1 MDQAI
6 DLWEELL
13 DVMAGVTDEASAR
26 AAVDDVTRITEDLK
40 ALNDRIGDYSDAE
53 IASAALSGRFR
64 SFGQDF
70 GAAIGR
76 HVANPAAFALLA
88 EALEGLDAN

>member
-1 MDQAI
+1 
-6 DLWEELL
+6 
-13 DVMAGVTDEASAR
+13 MAGVTDEASAR

-70 GAAIGR
+70 GAEIGR
-76 HVANPAAFALLA
+76 LVANPAAFALLA
-88 EALEGLDAN
+88 EALAGLDAN